1 MGESHLTT
9 GSFTGRAT
17 PSLGKAGASRDP
29 SALLVGGFNRLTGI
43 LDVVEAQIKKR
54 LPDRIIE
61 DVIALQREYRCLVWA
76 VEAVQFQAF
85 LFSELV
91 RRSAIL
97 GVPVPAR
104 PVTPHTD
111 KILRIESLQPHIKN
125 GLIRLHPSQTTLIEQ
140 LRHFPK
146 ADHDDGRMRCT
157 CSGSSPQ
164 AAPGKRA
171 DLSAYR
177 AGHRPLMTI
186 TRAHQDG

>member
-1 MGESHLTT
+1 MSRLNDWL
-9 GSFTGRAT
+9 FTGRAT
-17 PSLGKAGASRDP
+17 RPGQSGGEPRPLGP
-29 SALLVGGFNRLTGI
+29 VVGGFNRLTGI

-111 KILRIESLQPHIKN
+111 KILRYRVTP
-125 GLIRLHPSQTTLIEQ
+125 
-140 LRHFPK
+140 
-146 ADHDDGRMRCT
+146 
-157 CSGSSPQ
+157 
-164 AAPGKRA
+164 AA
-171 DLSAYR
+171 
-177 AGHRPLMTI
+177 H
-186 TRAHQDG
+186 